1 VSQSPFLESTDRGT
15 PQVGGAAAARRGS
28 DGWSLID
35 RPAPQHQQSSP
46 TAAAASQG
54 HRAEVVSGIE
64 EEAEAEAEINSGSEP
79 WVTIDKVHPQ
89 QASPRTAHASSAEVD
104 RYIDEEFEL
113 TKNSAR
119 EYVVTAASRI

>member
-1 VSQSPFLESTDRGT
+1 V
-15 PQVGGAAAARRGS
+15 
-28 DGWSLID
+28 
-35 RPAPQHQQSSP
+35 
-46 TAAAASQG
+46 
-54 HRAEVVSGIE
+54 
-64 EEAEAEAEINSGSEP
+64 EAEINSGSEP

-119 EYVVTAASRI
+119 EYVVAASCAYLTCTFAVDVRV